1 MKKMLTVILA
11 LAMLLS
17 LAACGGNSASQTS
30 NGGSSSGGSNDGES
44 NSGNGVVYT
53 ITAGT
58 ESTEENLYYKTLAYF
73 KEYVEE
79 ATGGAIAVKIYPNSE
94 LGDELSMLEQ
104 ARSGN
109 LDAVVVGGGNLASLV
124 PELQLLS
131 VPYLWNSFEDFQKAM
146 GRDSEVWQLLVETV
160 ASKNASVSLAAP
172 TTIGSR
178 WVANTKG
185 VINTPEEMKN
195 LGITM
200 RIQSNPTEAAVWSAF
215 GANVTN
221 MPMTDVFTAM
231 QQGVVDAVENSPEIM
246 YNYKIHE
253 NAKYFSVT
261 EHNWYF
267 ASVIAG
273 DSMWDRIPEE
283 YHEAVKQAFLDAGE
297 KIIEIT
303 PETQQVAIDK
313 LEEEGAIIT
322 YDVDKEAFKSMIS
335 DLYESVAAENGAEAL
350 LAACNASQ
358 AG

>member
-1 MKKMLTVILA
+1 MKKMMTAILM
-11 LAMLLS
+11 LAILLS
-17 LAACGGNSASQTS
+17 LAACGGKADSQTQPEAPAV
-30 NGGSSSGGSNDGES
+30 DGKPKS
-44 NSGNGVVYT
+44 AVYT

-58 ESTEENLYYKTLAYF
+58 ESTEENLYYRTLAYF

-79 ATGGAIAVKIYPNSE
+79 ATDGAIAVKIYPNSE

-109 LDAVVVGGGNLASLV
+109 LDVVVVGGGNLASLV

-131 VPYLWNSFEDFQKAM
+131 VPYLWNSFESFQSAM
-146 GRDSEVWQLLVETV
+146 DRDSEVWKLLVDIV
-160 ASKNASVSLAAP
+160 ASKNAGVSLVAP

-185 VINTPEEMKN
+185 EIKTPDDMKK

-200 RIQSNPTEAAVWSAF
+200 RIQSNPTEATVWSTF

-231 QQGVVDAVENSPEIM
+231 QQGVVDSVENSPEIM
-246 YNYKIHE
+246 YNYKIQE
-253 NAKYFSVT
+253 NAKYFSAT

-267 ASVIAG
+267 ATVIAS
-273 DSMWDRIPEE
+273 DSMWDKIPEE
-283 YHEAVKQAFLDAGE
+283 YQDAVRTAFLDAGK
-297 KIIEIT
+297 KILEIT

-313 LEEEGAIIT
+313 LESEGAIIT
-322 YDVDKEAFKSMIS
+322 YDVDKDAFRNMIV
-335 DLYESVAAENGAEAL
+335 DLYEDVAAENGAEEL
-350 LAACNASQ
+350 LKVCNAAQ

>member
-1 MKKMLTVILA
+1 MKKVLATILA
-11 LAMLLS
+11 LTIALS
-17 LAACGGNSASQTS
+17 LTACGDSKTETTTPAPADSKDT
-30 NGGSSSGGSNDGES
+30 
-44 NSGNGVVYT
+44 VVYT

-79 ATGGAIAVKIYPNSE
+79 ATDGAIQVKIYPNSE

-104 ARSGN
+104 ARSGD

-124 PELQLLS
+124 PELQVLS
-131 VPYLWNSFEDFQKAM
+131 VPYLWNSFEDFQNAM
-146 GRDSEVWQLLVETV
+146 SRDNAVWQLLVDTV
-160 ASKNASVSLAAP
+160 ASKNAGVSLVAP

-185 VINTPEEMKN
+185 EINTPADMKS
-195 LGITM
+195 LGVTM
-200 RIQSNPTEAAVWSAF
+200 RIQSNPTEAKVWSSF

-253 NAKYFSVT
+253 VAKYFSAT

-267 ASVIAG
+267 ASVIAS
-273 DSMWDRIPEE
+273 DTLWDKIPAE
-283 YHEAVKQAFLDAGE
+283 YQDAVKTAFLDAGQ

-313 LEEEGAIIT
+313 LVEEGAVIT
-322 YDVDKEAFKSMIS
+322 YDVDKAAFKEMIT
-335 DLYESVAAENGAEAL
+335 DLYESVAAENNAEDL
-350 LAACNASQ
+350 LEACNASQ